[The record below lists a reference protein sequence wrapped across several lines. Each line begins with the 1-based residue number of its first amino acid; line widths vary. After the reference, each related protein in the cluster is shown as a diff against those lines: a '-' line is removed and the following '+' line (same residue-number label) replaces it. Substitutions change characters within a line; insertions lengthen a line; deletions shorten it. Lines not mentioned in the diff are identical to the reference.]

1 MGNGAGSAKGKDIL
15 VRKAP
20 LSVHFKIDQ
29 YMEDT
34 GLRKREAVLALI
46 EAGAKSKNVK
56 VAA

>member
-1 MGNGAGSAKGKDIL
+1 MGKGEESAKGKDIL

-20 LSVHFKIDQ
+20 LSTHFKIDQ

-34 GLRKREAVLALI
+34 GLRKREAVLSLI
-46 EAGAKSKNVK
+46 EAGAKAKNVK